1 MTVRPRRSVLY
12 LPASNDRALTKAAE
26 LPADALIL
34 DLEDAVAPDDK
45 LAARARLPAILAE
58 RRYGEREVVVRVNGL
73 DTPWG
78 EDDLRVLATAG
89 ADALLLPKIDGP
101 DDIQATAERLEQAD
115 APAGLTLWGML
126 ETPSGVLNAAAIA
139 AHSRVRVL
147 VMGNED
153 LAKALRVDAG
163 GERGGLLHAMSH
175 CVLAVRASGREILD
189 GVYTT
194 LDDEAGLQ
202 SVCEQGRALGFDG
215 KTLIHPRQIGTANRV
230 FGPSPEAIEQARR
243 IVEDWDHASG
253 RGVIVVDGRMIEWL
267 HVAEARRLLALADAL

>member
-1 MTVRPRRSVLY
+1 MPVRPRRSVLY
-12 LPASNDRALTKAAE
+12 LPASNDRALAKAAE

-45 LAARARLPAILAE
+45 STARSRLPLILAE
-58 RRYGEREVVVRVNGL
+58 RRYGTREVVVRVNGL

-78 EDDLRVLATAG
+78 EDDLRTLATVG

-101 DDIQATAERLEQAD
+101 DGIRAVAERLEQAG
-115 APAGLTLWGML
+115 APTGLALWSML

-139 AHSRVRVL
+139 GHPRVQVL

-153 LAKALRVDAG
+153 LAKALRVDAS

-175 CVLAVRASGREILD
+175 CVLAARASGREILD

-194 LDDEAGLQ
+194 LNDEAGLQ
-202 SVCEQGRALGFDG
+202 KVCEQGRALGFDG
-215 KTLIHPRQIGTANRV
+215 KTLIHPRQIDTANRV
-230 FGPSPEAIEQARR
+230 FGPSPETIEQARR
-243 IVEDWDHASG
+243 IVDAWDRASG
-253 RGVIVVDGRMIEWL
+253 RGVIVVDGRMIERL
-267 HVAEARRLLALADAL
+267 HVTEARRLLALAAFL